1 MLLRRLSKRSHVH
14 DGQID
19 RWSWSFSRDLDKK
32 TQTSNNGYAL
42 EDSFRRAGIVGGASE
57 FVPDH
62 RHSLIQCD
70 CCKVGSMIAATHQRP
85 PLLVPFATSRA
96 RKNHTNVLPRTCRS
110 VTFTHSPPRARYS
123 IAFQFL
129 RTCISLICYS
139 NNNARIT
146 ILKETS

>member
-1 MLLRRLSKRSHVH
+1 MARSIGGPDRSRATLTKKHRRRTMGTHWKTLSDARV
-14 DGQID
+14 
-19 RWSWSFSRDLDKK
+19 SWV
-32 TQTSNNGYAL
+32 
-42 EDSFRRAGIVGGASE
+42 ERASL
-57 FVPDH
+57 FLTTDN
-62 RHSLIQCD
+62 SLIQCD

-146 ILKETS
+146 ILKETSLESL